1 MAWWRDV
8 VSLSRVSAIFGAIF
22 DLYPFSLF
30 VGHVFA
36 IALTFFYVNSCVVVV
51 LFIKLA

>member
-1 MAWWRDV
+1 M
-8 VSLSRVSAIFGAIF
+8 LSRLVVCPLSSVPSLICIHFF
-22 DLYPFSLF
+22 LF

-36 IALTFFYVNSCVVVV
+36 TALNFFYVNSCVVVV